1 MTAETFSASVRP
13 ASTFA
18 PQKHLGGSYKL
29 TSAAV
34 TALGAV
40 TTSSTVEDVLQVLST
55 VTAAQHE
62 VGSNSIGFAT
72 SVQN

>member
-1 MTAETFSASVRP
+1 MTAETFTASVRP

-18 PQKHLGGSYKL
+18 PQKHLGGSYNL

-34 TALGAV
+34 TSLGLLTA
-40 TTSSTVEDVLQVLST
+40 SSTVNDVLQILST
-55 VTAAQHE
+55 VTAAQHA
-62 VGSNSIGFAT
+62 VGDNSIGYAT